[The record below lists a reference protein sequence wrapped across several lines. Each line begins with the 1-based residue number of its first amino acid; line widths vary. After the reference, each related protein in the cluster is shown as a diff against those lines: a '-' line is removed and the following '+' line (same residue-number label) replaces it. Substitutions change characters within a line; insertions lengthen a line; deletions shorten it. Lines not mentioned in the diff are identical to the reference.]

1 MTEQKIVP
9 EKVTKPIQ
17 LLAAWLAG
25 LILVN
30 GSFLVAAQQ
39 ISRPDWASGLLVVAS
54 VLNVPA
60 FLLALFLLQ
69 TKFRP
74 QLQEDVYYSQYLQ
87 RERKFTTGE
96 GPNTAEVVEKG
107 VAHATEKI
115 VQSLGPAAQG
125 KEEPIAQI
133 LRQTQR
139 ELLIAKHG
147 RTRTLSELYLA
158 PETWPQVVARFGKD
172 ESFIRDIEGL
182 LEDGLAEKKY
192 RGYSRAKLTKL
203 GLEIA
208 AEAEAAGGLFSQ
220 KSKHFWERARKAL
233 AMVDEKEEE
242 A

>member
-9 EKVTKPIQ
+9 ERVTKPIQ
-17 LLAAWLAG
+17 LLAAWLVG

-30 GSFLVAAQQ
+30 GSFLIAAQQ
-39 ISRPDWASGLLVVAS
+39 ISHPDWASGLLVIAS

-60 FLLALFLLQ
+60 FLLALFILQ

-87 RERKFTTGE
+87 REREFTTTE
-96 GPNTAEVVEKG
+96 GPNTAEVVEQG

-115 VQSLGPAAQG
+115 VQSLGPVAKG

-158 PETWPQVVARFGKD
+158 PETWPQVVTKFGKD
-172 ESFIRDIEGL
+172 EGFIRDIEGL
-182 LEDGLAEKKY
+182 LEDGLVEKKY

-203 GLEIA
+203 GFEIA
-208 AEAEAAGGLFSQ
+208 AEAEAVGGLFSQ
-220 KSKHFWERARKAL
+220 KSKDFWERTRKDL
-233 AMVDEKEEE
+233 AVAQEKEDEV
-242 A
+242 